1 MGAVNVFAMIEE
13 HIVLAVLV
21 FFFAGFIK
29 GTIGLGLPAIVIGL
43 LSLVV
48 PPVQAIA
55 LTIVPSFVTN
65 AWQALSGRHLREM
78 MGRFWTMVGGVCCG
92 IGLGGW
98 LLMKDSGS
106 RAAIVLGIVL
116 ALYAILS
123 LSRVRFSVPLRAQ
136 GWLSPAAGAATG
148 VLASVTGLNIV
159 PAVPYLQATG
169 LERDKLVQMLG
180 LFLTVTSLAMGANL
194 FYHGAFPLPVMGLS
208 VASLLPAVG
217 GMLLGQWVRRFV
229 PEAAFRRIF
238 LLGLLVLGAYLA
250 LRAAM
255 TPV

>member
-1 MGAVNVFAMIEE
+1 MIEE

-29 GTIGLGLPAIVIGL
+29 GITGLGLPAIVIGL

-65 AWQALSGRHLREM
+65 VWQALAGRHLREM
-78 MGRFWTMVGGVCCG
+78 LARFWTMVGGVCCG
-92 IGLGGW
+92 IGIGGW
-98 LLMKDSGS
+98 LLAKESGGS
-106 RAAIVLGIVL
+106 AAIVLGIVL
-116 ALYAILS
+116 VCYAALS
-123 LSRVRFSVPLRAQ
+123 LSRVRFSVPLRAE
-136 GWLSPAAGAATG
+136 GWLSPTAGAATG

-229 PEAAFRRIF
+229 PEAAFRRVF
-238 LLGLLVLGAYLA
+238 LLGLLMLGSYLA
-250 LRAAM
+250 VRTAM
-255 TPV
+255 TPL

>member
-1 MGAVNVFAMIEE
+1 MIEE
-13 HIVLAVLV
+13 HILLAVLV

-55 LTIVPSFVTN
+55 LTIVPSFATN
-65 AWQALSGRHLREM
+65 VWQALSGRHLRPM
-78 MGRFWTMVGGVCCG
+78 LARYWTMVGGVCVG

-98 LLMKDSGS
+98 LLAKDDSG
-106 RAAIVLGIVL
+106 RAVIVLGVVL
-116 ALYAILS
+116 TLYAVLG
-123 LSRVRFSVPLRAQ
+123 LGRVRFSVPGRAE

-148 VLASVTGLNIV
+148 VLASVTGLNVV

-169 LERDKLVQMLG
+169 LERDELVQMLG

-194 FYHGAFPLPVMGLS
+194 FYHGVFQLPMIGLS
-208 VASLLPAVG
+208 AASLLPAAA
-217 GMLLGQWVRRFV
+217 GMVLGQYARRFV
-229 PEAAFRRIF
+229 PEAAFTQIF
-238 LLGLLVLGAYLA
+238 LVGLMALGSYLA
-250 LRAAM
+250 IRALL
-255 TPV
+255 

>member
-1 MGAVNVFAMIEE
+1 MIEE
-13 HIVLAVLV
+13 HIVVAVLV

-29 GTIGLGLPAIVIGL
+29 GITGLGLPAIVIGL

-78 MGRFWTMVGGVCCG
+78 LARFWTMVGGVCCG

-98 LLMKDSGS
+98 LLAKDSGGS
-106 RAAIVLGIVL
+106 AVIVLGVVL
-116 ALYAILS
+116 VLYAVLS
-123 LSRVRFSVPLRAQ
+123 LSRVRFSVPLRAE
-136 GWLSPAAGAATG
+136 GWLSPTAGAATG
-148 VLASVTGLNIV
+148 LLASITGLNIV

-180 LFLTVTSLAMGANL
+180 LFLTATSLAMGANL
-194 FYHGAFPLPVMGLS
+194 FYHDAFPLPVMGLS
-208 VASLLPAVG
+208 AASLLPAVG
-217 GMLLGQWVRRFV
+217 GMVLGQYARRFV
-229 PEAAFRRIF
+229 SEAAFRRVF
-238 LLGLLVLGAYLA
+238 LLGLLMLGSYLA
-250 LRAAM
+250 LRATMAAL
-255 TPV
+255 

>member
-1 MGAVNVFAMIEE
+1 MIEE

-29 GTIGLGLPAIVIGL
+29 GTTGLGLPAIAIGL

-55 LTIVPSFVTN
+55 LTIVPSFATN
-65 AWQALSGRHLREM
+65 VWQALSGRHLRAM
-78 MGRFWTMVGGVCCG
+78 MARFWTMVGGVCVG

-98 LLMKDSGS
+98 LLTKDANG
-106 RAAIVLGIVL
+106 RAVIVLGIVL
-116 ALYAILS
+116 VLHAGLS
-123 LSRVRFSVPLRAQ
+123 LTRVRFSVPLRAE

-148 VLASVTGLNIV
+148 MLASVTGLNIV

-169 LERDKLVQMLG
+169 LQRDQLVQMLG

-194 FYHGAFPLPVMGLS
+194 FYHGFFQLPVMGLS
-208 VASLLPAVG
+208 AASLVPTAA
-217 GMLLGQWVRRFV
+217 GMVLGQCARRFI
-229 PEAAFRRIF
+229 PEAAFTRIF
-238 LLGLLVLGAYLA
+238 LWWLMALGAYLA
-250 LRAAM
+250 LRALL
-255 TPV
+255 